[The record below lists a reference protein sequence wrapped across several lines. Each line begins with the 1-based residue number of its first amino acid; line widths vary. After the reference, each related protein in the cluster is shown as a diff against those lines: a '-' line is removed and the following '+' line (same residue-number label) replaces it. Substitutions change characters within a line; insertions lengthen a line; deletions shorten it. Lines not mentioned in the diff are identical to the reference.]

1 MPGPLHQKSTS
12 LDYKV
17 SRKIKNLSNE
27 ERANLASGWS
37 QTPAVQALAAQVK
50 KGQED
55 AQLKDAKRIGQA
67 YWAHRQAIDMGL
79 YRLNYNYPYR

>member
-1 MPGPLHQKSTS
+1 
-12 LDYKV
+12 V